1 MKTAIVSCKTLETEL
16 TAAIART
23 GVDYPVE
30 WLESGLHNLPKK
42 LNAKLSEVLSGL
54 DADRVLLGM
63 GYCGNS
69 IAGLTTGDF
78 ELIVPRVD
86 DCITLL
92 LGSSARRAEI
102 ARELSAYFLTEGWM
116 RGERNLWVEYQYSI
130 EKYGEEMA
138 QELAEMMY
146 AHYRTLALLDTGL
159 EDINALL
166 DKTKIIADTL
176 HLEQKVLPASVH
188 FLEELLTGPWEDG
201 RYLIVPPHTTIAA
214 GDLTLTT

>member
-16 TAAIART
+16 TAAIDRT
-23 GVDYPVE
+23 GVDYPVA

-42 LNAKLSEVLSGL
+42 LNARLSEVLSGL

-176 HLEQKVLPASVH
+176 HLQQKVLPASVH

>member
-201 RYLIVPPHTTIAA
+201 HYLIVPPHTTIAA

>member
-23 GVDYPVE
+23 GVDYPVA

-78 ELIVPRVD
+78 ELIMPRVD